1 MKNRRKN
8 KDFNPHNCG
17 VTHFLNRV
25 GGKWKV
31 LVIYGISNDVNRF
44 SSLQRMIPDINKQML
59 VNQLRELEE
68 DGIIDRIIYA
78 EVPPRVEY
86 KLTTYGQ
93 SMMSVI
99 EVIQKWG
106 EKDLKNSR
114 CDKAIGPKPIHPF
127 PRRRGPQESLES
139 HALSWRPPAN
149 INHTPIQRF
158 PKERGKNR
166 PLWLSPVEAKRRRSL
181 PTTVLNTFLSNKA
194 LGLACEIRI
203 GPMRS

>member
-99 EVIQKWG
+99 EVI
-106 EKDLKNSR
+106 
-114 CDKAIGPKPIHPF
+114 
-127 PRRRGPQESLES
+127 
-139 HALSWRPPAN
+139 
-149 INHTPIQRF
+149 
-158 PKERGKNR
+158 
-166 PLWLSPVEAKRRRSL
+166 
-181 PTTVLNTFLSNKA
+181 
-194 LGLACEIRI
+194 
-203 GPMRS
+203 